1 MGPRADGGR
10 PPRRGPAGGDLR
22 AFAASAFAGAGASG
36 PDRRRPAGP
45 RRRGGDG
52 RHRRLRTGRGPADRR
67 VRDDGGAAPAS
78 GPLRAVR
85 GACRHGGPGGCRD
98 ADGLA
103 QRRRR
108 GGDQKRRNLPVPTGR
123 RARPL
128 RRGGC
133 RSARRP
139 GRVRLDG
146 AGARQARRT
155 RAELFLGCGPYPAP

>member
-22 AFAASAFAGAGASG
+22 AFAASAFAGVGAFG
-36 PDRRRPAGP
+36 PGRRRPAGP

-52 RHRRLRTGRGPADRR
+52 RHRRLRAGRGPADRR
-67 VRDDGGAAPAS
+67 GRDVGGAAPAS
-78 GPLRAVR
+78 RPLRAVR
-85 GACRHGGPGGCRD
+85 GACRHGRYGGCRD

-103 QRRRR
+103 QRCRR
-108 GGDQKRRNLPVPTGR
+108 GRDQKRRHLSVPPGR

-139 GRVRLDG
+139 GGMRLDG
-146 AGARQARRT
+146 AGARQARRAG
-155 RAELFLGCGPYPAP
+155 AELFLGC